1 MTYTKNKECFMD
13 FSSEDKNILNSYKR
27 TISDLAKLFG
37 SNYEFVL
44 HSLENI
50 EECVVA
56 IENGH
61 ISGRSVGAP
70 ITNTALELVH
80 KSNNDELILPYTSVG
95 VNSIPLKCIT
105 TPIYNNKKLI
115 GLLCV
120 NINLN
125 MKVTDLLHVFQTP
138 SNANVNQ
145 EFFSTSVEDM
155 MTDILQKVETDIL
168 QDSSIPYQDKNKS
181 IIFTLDEKGFFRLRG
196 SVEILAEHLKISPHT
211 IYANLRK
218 K

>member
-1 MTYTKNKECFMD
+1 MD

-27 TISDLAKLFG
+27 TIVDLAKLLG

-50 EECVVA
+50 EECVIA

-61 ISGRSVGAP
+61 ISGRSIGAP

-80 KSNNDELILPYTSVG
+80 KSNNDEPIYPYTSIG
-95 VNSIPLKCIT
+95 VNNLPLKCIT
-105 TPIYNNKKLI
+105 TPIYNQKKLI

-125 MKVTDLLHVFQTP
+125 MKVTELLSMFQTP
-138 SNANVNQ
+138 THTNADTNQ

-181 IIFTLDEKGFFRLRG
+181 IILTLDEKGFFRLRG